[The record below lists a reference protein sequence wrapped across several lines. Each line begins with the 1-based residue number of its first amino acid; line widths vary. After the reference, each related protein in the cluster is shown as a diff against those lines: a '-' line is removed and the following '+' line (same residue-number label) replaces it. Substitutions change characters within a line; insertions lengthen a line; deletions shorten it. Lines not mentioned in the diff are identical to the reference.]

1 MLVIRLIQFFWG
13 LCTLKTA
20 PQDLPAS
27 PALLGISLLAYF
39 LSGMVVAVLQWT
51 IPKAVLAAVL
61 DTLLFTILCYVLLW
75 ARLLTSRFTQTMT
88 ALAGSCTLLAL
99 IAAPLVFWQRQIGVL
114 GSGVV
119 TFPTLLLLAWAG
131 WNVAVVGNILRHA
144 LSTAFALGIALAAVY
159 TYITLQ
165 LIRIFFPD

>member
-1 MLVIRLIQFFWG
+1 
-13 LCTLKTA
+13 
-20 PQDLPAS
+20 
-27 PALLGISLLAYF
+27 
-39 LSGMVVAVLQWT
+39 
-51 IPKAVLAAVL
+51 
-61 DTLLFTILCYVLLW
+61 
-75 ARLLTSRFTQTMT
+75 
-88 ALAGSCTLLAL
+88 
-99 IAAPLVFWQRQIGVL
+99 LVFWQRQIGVL